1 MRRQNQRRAPL
12 HAPHR
17 LRQRGTPV
25 AMLLSERLVHDQK
38 GANILAPSLP
48 TAHELIV
55 GHGYDNNPL
64 RSALAERGIAG

>member
-1 MRRQNQRRAPL
+1 
-12 HAPHR
+12 
-17 LRQRGTPV
+17 
-25 AMLLSERLVHDQK
+25 MLLSERLVHDQK
-38 GANILAPSLP
+38 GANIFAPSLP